1 MQLLDAHQIQQ
12 KIKRLAIQILE
23 NNADETEII
32 LAGVNDN
39 GLAFAQ
45 LLQAAMHDITLVR
58 PHIQLV
64 NISLAPAAPLSQPIT
79 VSTPLSDLEGKVIV
93 VVDDVANTGRTL
105 HFAMKPLL
113 DILPKKIELAV
124 LVDRKHKQ
132 YPVQPQYVGLELATT
147 LRNNIEVQLG
157 DVAAD
162 HQAVFLN

>member
-1 MQLLDAHQIQQ
+1 MQLLDAQQIQQ
-12 KIKRLAIQILE
+12 KIKRLAIEILE
-23 NNADETEII
+23 NNADEPQII
-32 LAGVNDN
+32 LAGVNAN

-45 LLQAAMHDITLVR
+45 LLQEAMHQITLVQ
-58 PHIQLV
+58 PDIQLV
-64 NISLAPAAPLSQPIT
+64 NILLAPSAPLSQAVT
-79 VSTPLSDLEGKVIV
+79 VSAPLDHLDGRVII

-132 YPVQPQYVGLELATT
+132 YPVQPKYVGLELATT

-157 DVAAD
+157 SSPDAP
-162 HQAVFLN
+162 HAVYLN